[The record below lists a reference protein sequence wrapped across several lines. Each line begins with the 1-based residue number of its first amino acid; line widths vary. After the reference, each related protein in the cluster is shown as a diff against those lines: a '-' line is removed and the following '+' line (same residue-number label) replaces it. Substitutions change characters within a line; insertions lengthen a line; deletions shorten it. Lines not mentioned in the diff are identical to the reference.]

1 MESAFLVRVSIS
13 LWTARKL
20 DKNATREAKERAG
33 ATAKAGVKLY
43 KTVLAAD
50 ALDNIEAIANAARA
64 EHRKRTV
71 PWAYDGPGA
80 ITVAGYPAY
89 KAAMLDYEKQFN
101 AAVARFVAEYE
112 HDRHDLLT
120 NGSNAMRVG
129 LGRLFNPADYPA
141 VPELARKFS
150 FTLSVEPVPEAEH
163 FHAPLP
169 LDDVREI
176 RQGIIETN
184 ANALD
189 NANQTAWGRVI
200 EHVEKLKLRLEGY
213 KPAKNGQPVEGK
225 FHDSLI
231 ENITELAGLIPSIN
245 IANDPDL
252 TRIGQRL
259 FSLTAYTAQDLRESA
274 SLRADIA
281 RQAGEV
287 LTQIG
292 VAYKKAA

>member
-1 MESAFLVRVSIS
+1 MENGFLVRVSIG

-33 ATAKAGVKLY
+33 ASSRAGVKLY

-50 ALDNIEAIANAARA
+50 ALDNIESIANAARA

-71 PWAYDGPGA
+71 PWSYDGPGA

-89 KAAMLDYEKQFN
+89 KAAMIGYEKQFN
-101 AAVARFVAEYE
+101 HAVEKFVAEYE
-112 HDRHDLLT
+112 RDRHDLLT
-120 NGSNAMRVG
+120 NVSNSMRVG
-129 LGRLFNPADYPA
+129 LGKLFNPNDYPA

-150 FTLSVEPVPEAEH
+150 FTLSVEPIAEANH

-169 LDDVREI
+169 VEEVEEI
-176 RQGIIETN
+176 RQGIIEN
-184 ANALD
+184 KAQALD
-189 NANQTAWGRVI
+189 NANNTAWGRVI

-213 KPAKNGQPVEGK
+213 KPANNGQPVEGK

-231 ENITELAGLIPSIN
+231 ANITELAGLIPSIN

-252 TRIGQRL
+252 ARMGQRL
-259 FSLTAYTAQDLRESA
+259 IALTAYTAQDLRESS
-274 SLRADIA
+274 SLRAEIA
-281 RQAGEV
+281 RDAGAV

-292 VAYKKAA
+292 VAYKRAA